1 MGLLGQLG
9 RFRGRYR
16 RALLTT
22 FGLASAVLAL
32 GPAAS
37 GIAAGAPPEGGTVG
51 PSAPV
56 STIPAGSNPSVM
68 TGPSDQVTYQSAQ
81 LRGQVNSG
89 GLTTS
94 YFFLY
99 GPTSAYGSQTLPA
112 SLVAGDGPVTVYS
125 QITGLLPLTEY
136 HYSLVAINALGTRFG
151 ADQTFTTAAAPLD
164 LTISASANPDVL
176 DGPVSIVGSI
186 TGTGSAGSAVVLQEN
201 PFPFTAG
208 FQLIG
213 VPGLASAT
221 GSFSF
226 DVGPVPVTT
235 QFRVVSVGSG
245 EPVVSDTLTEFVQ
258 IGVTMNVARTVTRS
272 GRTGTTF
279 SGVITPAE
287 VGARVSVQRQVGS
300 KWVLVAA
307 TTSQAAAAPGD
318 STYTITLH
326 PVHSG
331 RYRVFAASVEGGHLA
346 NSTQAVVVHVH
357 GALIPSG

>member
-1 MGLLGQLG
+1 M
-9 RFRGRYR
+9 GRYR
-16 RALLTT
+16 GRHRRAVLTT
-22 FGLASAVLAL
+22 FGIASAVLAL
-32 GPAAS
+32 VPVAS
-37 GIAAGAPPEGGTVG
+37 GIAATEPAEGGTAG
-51 PSAPV
+51 PTAPA
-56 STIPAGSNPSVM
+56 STITAESNPSVM
-68 TGPSDQVTYQSAQ
+68 TGPSDQITYQSA
-81 LRGQVNSG
+81 LVRGQVNPG
-89 GLTTS
+89 GLATN

-99 GPTSAYGSQTLPA
+99 GPTSAYGSQSLPVSLEA
-112 SLVAGDGPVTVYS
+112 SDEAETVYS

-151 ADQTFTTAAAPLD
+151 ADQTFTTAAAPLN

-221 GSFSF
+221 GGFSF

-235 QFRVVSVGSG
+235 EFRVVSVGPG
-245 EPVVSDTLTEFVQ
+245 EPLVSYTLTEFVQ
-258 IGVTMNVARTVTRS
+258 IGVTMDVARTVTRS
-272 GRTGTTF
+272 GTTGTTF

-287 VGARVSVQRQVGS
+287 VGARVSVQRQVGV

-307 TTSQAAAAPGD
+307 TTSRAATAPGT
-318 STYTITLH
+318 STYAITLH

-346 NSTQAVVVHVH
+346 NSTQPIVVHVH